1 MTEEELNRIVKN
13 IKYMMSE
20 DECGFCMGWDPN
32 ISAENQ
38 KILDTPPYRFL
49 HKDKHLKSRVCYLTF
64 GGSKA
69 YGTDVPESDTDLRG
83 VTLERPIEIYGNETF
98 EQFED
103 KETDTVI
110 YGLKKFVSLCKA
122 CNPNVIEMLGTKF
135 EHVLEMDKIGML
147 LRNNAHYFLS
157 KRAYVTFTGYATAQL
172 RRLQNVL
179 CHDASTP
186 SQQEEHLQKSLESMM
201 RKMQQQY
208 EIQDGDMTFSI
219 DKNGRE
225 DAPELITSV
234 HIDCI
239 PLRKFLEINTDI
251 TTMLRNYGKLN
262 KRNKKKDLPHLRK
275 HAMHLV
281 RLYLMGIDI
290 LEGRGIRTYREDEH
304 DLLMGIRNGS
314 VPFDEVFRMVD
325 TYEDK
330 IKHAYETSKLPDE
343 PNEKAINDMLIEIY
357 KRYLH

>member
-1 MTEEELNRIVKN
+1 
-13 IKYMMSE
+13 
-20 DECGFCMGWDPN
+20 
-32 ISAENQ
+32 
-38 KILDTPPYRFL
+38 
-49 HKDKHLKSRVCYLTF
+49 
-64 GGSKA
+64 
-69 YGTDVPESDTDLRG
+69 
-83 VTLERPIEIYGNETF
+83 
-98 EQFED
+98 
-103 KETDTVI
+103 
-110 YGLKKFVSLCKA
+110 
-122 CNPNVIEMLGTKF
+122 
-135 EHVLEMDKIGML
+135 
-147 LRNNAHYFLS
+147 
-157 KRAYVTFTGYATAQL
+157 
-172 RRLQNVL
+172 
-179 CHDASTP
+179 
-186 SQQEEHLQKSLESMM
+186 M

-219 DKNGRE
+219 DKNGRG

-281 RLYLMGIDI
+281 RLYLMGID
-290 LEGRGIRTYREDEH
+290 
-304 DLLMGIRNGS
+304 LLMGIRNGS